1 MAAHAELEYQAPPMA
16 VFFFANPSAV
26 LPSLLPLYGVF
37 PLFDSLDLADMKM
50 FCIFAGVNKT
60 EIKTYK

>member
-37 PLFDSLDLADMKM
+37 LFLIVS
-50 FCIFAGVNKT
+50 IWQ
-60 EIKTYK
+60 I